1 MCYHTLA
8 MEETKPKTKAA
19 TPKVAEPKTKSEP
32 VKKAADKFAVIKTGG
47 KQYIVEVGRYYEFE
61 KLPGEEGAAINFED
75 VLLVAEGDDIKIGT
89 PRVEGVK
96 VTGKILSQFK
106 HETVRV
112 FKYKKRKRTRKTYGH
127 RQPLTKVEITSIK

>member
-1 MCYHTLA
+1 
-8 MEETKPKTKAA
+8 MEETKSKPKTQNSKPETKAV
-19 TPKVAEPKTKSEP
+19 KPKTESAP

-47 KQYIVEVGRYYEFE
+47 KQYIVEVGRFYEFE
-61 KLPGEEGAAINFED
+61 KLPGDEGAVINFED
-75 VLLVAEGDDIKIGT
+75 VLMVVDGDNVQIGK

-96 VTGKILSQFK
+96 VSGKVLSQFK

-127 RQPLTKVEITSIK
+127 RQPLTKVEITAIK

>member
-1 MCYHTLA
+1 MT
-8 MEETKPKTKAA
+8 EEKKTTEKKTAPKDAAKKPET
-19 TPKVAEPKTKSEP
+19 TKS
-32 VKKAADKFAVIKTGG
+32 DKFAVIKTGG

-61 KLPGEEGAAINFED
+61 KLPGEEGAAINFEG
-75 VLLVAEGDDIKIGT
+75 VLLVADGDDVKIGT

-106 HETVRV
+106 HDTVRV

-127 RQPLTKVEITSIK
+127 RQPLTKVEITQVK